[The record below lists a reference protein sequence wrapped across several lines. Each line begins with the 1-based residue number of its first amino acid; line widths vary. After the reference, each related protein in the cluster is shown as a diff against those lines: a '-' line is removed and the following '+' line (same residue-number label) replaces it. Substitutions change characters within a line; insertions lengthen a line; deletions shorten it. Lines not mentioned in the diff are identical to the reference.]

1 MNQSVAFTDKINLL
15 FRNKIWVLLQNHR
28 GGVKKLL
35 WNPSVRGVPPK
46 GKGTKKLNKFERKLF
61 LFRG

>member
-15 FRNKIWVLLQNHR
+15 FRNKIWVLLQNLR

-35 WNPSVRGVPPK
+35 WNPSVRG
-46 GKGTKKLNKFERKLF
+46 GTPQRERYKKIEQI
-61 LFRG
+61 